1 MRDTPETFRAALKE
15 GRMDAVLASLYGQ
28 GQLPAQKKR
37 YLRLLE
43 ALATRLAPS
52 EAIVV
57 SAPGRTELGGNHTD
71 HNHGRVLAAAV
82 QMDCVAAAAP
92 QPGHEIVMH
101 SAGYPEPIRVN
112 LRDLT
117 PRTAEQGRPEA
128 LIRGVA
134 AALADR
140 GGRVGGWTACVDS
153 TVMPGSGLS
162 SSAALG
168 VVLGGIFNHLFNEGR
183 LSALELALVAKQA
196 ENVFFGKPC
205 GLMDQLTSSVGG
217 VLHMDFKNPLEPG
230 LENIDGHFSEAGYRM
245 AVVNT
250 GGSHAEL
257 TPEYAAITEEM
268 RAVAS
273 LLGRDVLRGVAME
286 DIIRSVPRLRAKTG
300 DRAVLRAI
308 HFIEENDRVGAMAAA
323 LRRHD
328 LDAYLA
334 LVSASGNSSWRL
346 LQNSTPAATPQDQG
360 IPLALILTERFL
372 DGRGACRV
380 HGGGFA
386 GTIQTYVPDAQLH
399 AYRQAMEAVFGT
411 GAVQPL
417 RIRRP
422 GLLRMRPDGREP
434 TIKETGSAWGR

>member
-1 MRDTPETFRAALKE
+1 MHDTPEAFTAALKE
-15 GRMDAVLASLYGQ
+15 SRMDAVLTSLYGQ
-28 GQLPAQKKR
+28 GQLPAQKRR

-43 ALATRLAPS
+43 ALTSRLAPS

-82 QMDCVAAAAP
+82 QMDCVAVAAP
-92 QPGHEIVMH
+92 NPTPEVVMH
-101 SAGYPEPIRVN
+101 SVGYPEPIRV
-112 LRDLT
+112 DLT
-117 PRTAEQGRPEA
+117 DLAPRTAEQGRPEA

-140 GGRVGGWTACVDS
+140 GDRVGGWTACVDS
-153 TVMPGSGLS
+153 TVLPGSGLS

-168 VVLGGIFNHLFNEGR
+168 VALGGIFNHLFNKGR
-183 LSALELALVAKQA
+183 LTALELALVAKQA

-205 GLMDQLTSSVGG
+205 GLMDQLTSSLGG
-217 VLHMDFKNPLEPG
+217 ILHIDFQNPLAPG
-230 LENIDGHFSEAGYRM
+230 MENLDCHFSEAGYRI

-268 RAVAS
+268 HAVAS
-273 LLGRDVLRGVAME
+273 LLGRDVLRGMTME
-286 DIIRSVPRLRAKTG
+286 NIIRSVPRLRAKAG
-300 DRAVLRAI
+300 DRAILRAL
-308 HFIEENDRVGAMAAA
+308 HFIEENDRVTAMVAA
-323 LRRHD
+323 LRRKQM
-328 LDAYLA
+328 DAYLD

-346 LQNSTPAATPQDQG
+346 LQNSAPAATPHAQG
-360 IPLALILTERFL
+360 IPLALALTERFL

-386 GTIQTYVPDAQLH
+386 GTIQTYVPYAQFP
-399 AYRQAMEAVFGT
+399 AYRQFMDTIFGT
-411 GAVQPL
+411 GSVQPL

-422 GLLRMRPDGREP
+422 GLLRLRPDGRDP
-434 TIKETGSAWGR
+434 TFKETGSSCAM